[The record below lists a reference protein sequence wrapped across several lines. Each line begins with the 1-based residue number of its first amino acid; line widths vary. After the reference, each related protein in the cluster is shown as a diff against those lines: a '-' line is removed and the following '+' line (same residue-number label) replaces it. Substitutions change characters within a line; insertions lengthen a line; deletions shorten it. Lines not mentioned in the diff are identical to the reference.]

1 MIKDQKKI
9 DEYYEMII
17 QKNPEYVGIFYVG
30 VKTTGVFC
38 RPIWPS
44 KKPEKENCEFF
55 ETAKE
60 ALLASYRPCKRCQPL
75 NIPSSLS
82 PEVRKL
88 IAAVEKNPERKWT
101 DRDFDNLSVSV
112 NTVRRQFKKQFGM
125 TFIEYARSR
134 RLGIAFNYIRNGKSL
149 IDVQQEI
156 GYDPSN
162 GFRDAFTKIMGIL
175 PKKYKEIRI
184 FSSEWIEPPLSPMMA
199 SC

>member
-101 DRDFDNLSVSV
+101 DRRGLEREIENLRKKFNGALVPGTNNVLKKLKLELNHYFKGSLMEFSVPLAEELG
-112 NTVRRQFKKQFGM
+112 TPYQKKIWKQ
-125 TFIEYARSR
+125 Y
-134 RLGIAFNYIRNGKSL
+134 L
-149 IDVQQEI
+149 QE
-156 GYDPSN
+156 
-162 GFRDAFTKIMGIL
+162 L
-175 PKKYKEIRI
+175 
-184 FSSEWIEPPLSPMMA
+184 L
-199 SC
+199 